1 MTVAEGRGAEAPAF
15 TEPAPKTRPRAGG
28 VFEEFSNVA
37 ASVRRTSSAL
47 LDLLTLEARRAGLSL
62 AWMVALGVGAG
73 VLGVTAWLGLVAAL
87 VLGLVAVGVSPIV
100 ALLLLVVVNLVGGA
114 IAVWVCI
121 RMSKDLL
128 FPSSRRQLA
137 AKVGALTPQP

>member
-1 MTVAEGRGAEAPAF
+1 
-15 TEPAPKTRPRAGG
+15 

-37 ASVRRTSSAL
+37 ASVRRTSAAL
-47 LDLLTLEARRAGLSL
+47 LDLITLEARRAGLSL

-100 ALLLLVVVNLVGGA
+100 ALLLLVVVNLVGAA

-137 AKVGALTPQP
+137 TKVGALTPQP